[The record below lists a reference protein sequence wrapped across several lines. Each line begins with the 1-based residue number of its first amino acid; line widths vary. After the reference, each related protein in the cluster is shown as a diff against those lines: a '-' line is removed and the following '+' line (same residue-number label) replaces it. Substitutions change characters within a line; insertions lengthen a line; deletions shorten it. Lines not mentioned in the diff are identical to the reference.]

1 MFKLMIVE
9 DEPLIRTGLTHYF
22 SWQELGFHTIIEAEN
37 GREGL
42 AAALREQPD
51 LVITDIRMPEMD
63 GLQMI
68 QEIRAELPDTVF
80 IILTGFNDF
89 ELAQKAIRIGGIHA
103 FLLKPLEYEE
113 SLRTIQECMTKLE
126 QKKDEQQNRSKW
138 ELRLQESE
146 TIKGSQL
153 VKLFLEEENAALDED
168 TIEHLYTFK
177 STSYKY
183 QPFVMTWLPPYS
195 VYPQTRKQARQQAEK
210 IINEALAY
218 MYPPAIQR
226 QIYTYMYKSKLYA
239 ITLLEDQQNKDIEN
253 EVKPYLDHLLRN
265 FGMEHHTSLF
275 MAIGTPTA
283 DLLKVSHLLRQTD
296 KALYQR
302 FYKPDQ
308 ILFLP
313 ASESS
318 EASPSTKKPFI
329 LQLDDKDKQRM
340 IACMESGNE
349 TDTQQLMQRLAQE
362 IADKTPYSSPEKWLV
377 FLQEIISVTIRFAN
391 KNSIPIEGIYSDKLL
406 NLAFVDDF
414 PTLEALF
421 EWLARWMLHLAL
433 LYQQGLTQNPQQD
446 VLIFDHIEAFIKQH
460 IDEDVTLQMVADRF
474 FYNPSYLSRL
484 FKRKLDK
491 NYMKFVTEIRMEYAQ
506 ECLRKPEYLVTDVC
520 TMCGYKSYKHFVK
533 TFRSMTGMTPT
544 DYRKKSGW

>member
-37 GREGL
+37 GKDGL
-42 AAALREQPD
+42 ATALRELPD

-68 QEIRAELPDTVF
+68 QEIRAELPHTVF

-89 ELAQKAIRIGGIHA
+89 ALAQKAIRIGGIHA

-113 SLRTIQECMTKLE
+113 SLRTIQECITKLE
-126 QKKDEQQNRSKW
+126 QKKNEQQNRSNW

-146 TIKGSQL
+146 AIKGSQL

-168 TIEHLYTFK
+168 TIEHLCTFK

-183 QPFVMTWLPPYS
+183 QPFVITWLPPHS
-195 VYPQTRKQARQQAEK
+195 VYKTRKQIKQQAEK
-210 IINEALAY
+210 IINEAVDY

-239 ITLLEDQQNKDIEN
+239 ITMLEDQENKDIET
-253 EVKPYLDHLLRN
+253 EVKPYLNQLLKN
-265 FGMEHHTSLF
+265 FGLEHSASLF
-275 MAIGTPTA
+275 MSIGTPTT
-283 DLLKVSHLLRQTD
+283 DLSKVSHLLRQTD

-302 FYKPDQ
+302 FYQPDH
-308 ILFLP
+308 ILFL
-313 ASESS
+313 ASSESGEVS
-318 EASPSTKKPFI
+318 SSSKKPFI
-329 LQLDDKDKQRM
+329 QLDEKDKQRM
-340 IACMESGNE
+340 IACMESSNE
-349 TDTQQLMQRLAQE
+349 RDTQQLMQRLAQD
-362 IADKTPYSSPEKWLV
+362 IANKTPYSSPEKWLV
-377 FLQEIISVTIRFAN
+377 FLQDIISVTIRFAN
-391 KNSIPIEGIYSDKLL
+391 KNSISIEGIYSDKLL
-406 NLAFVDDF
+406 NLTFVDDF
-414 PTLEALF
+414 PTLETLF
-421 EWLARWMLHLAL
+421 DSLARWMLHLGL
-433 LYQQGLTQNPQQD
+433 LYQQGITQNPQQD
-446 VLIFDHIEAFIKQH
+446 VLIFEHIETFIKQH
-460 IDEDVTLQMVADRF
+460 IHEDVTLQMVADRF

-506 ECLRKPEYLVTDVC
+506 ECLQKPEYLVTDVC

-533 TFRSMTGMTPT
+533 TFRSITGMTPT